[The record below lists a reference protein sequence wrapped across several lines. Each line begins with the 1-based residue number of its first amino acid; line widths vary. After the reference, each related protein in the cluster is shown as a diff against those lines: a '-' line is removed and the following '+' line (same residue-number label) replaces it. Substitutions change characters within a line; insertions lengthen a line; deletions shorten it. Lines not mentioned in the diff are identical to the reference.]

1 MPPAVTPAQAANDTL
16 PENHRVRVGR
26 ERREKMRAHLLNS
39 VLIVCSSEGRREPA
53 LIDDIVRHAAVS
65 RGTFYKYF
73 DSLDEAVAQLGLQ
86 LADEMTTGIG
96 SVYDDL
102 QDPLMRT
109 ATGFQMFL
117 LRSIVEPRW
126 GAFIAHIGLLSADN
140 LFTRKIRDDIGLGVE
155 TGDYDVA
162 SIDLASDLLMGAKI
176 EAIRRL
182 IGGGGDAAYVRAM
195 TGLVL
200 RGFGVSPVKAD
211 KTVNRAFARLTIE
224 APSKITWWKEIT

>member
-1 MPPAVTPAQAANDTL
+1 MNLAEVANDIL

-73 DSLDEAVAQLGLQ
+73 DSLDEAIRQLGLQ
-86 LADEMTTGIG
+86 LADEMTAGIG
-96 SVYDDL
+96 SIYDDL

-117 LRSIVEPRW
+117 LRAIVEPRW

-140 LFTRKIRDDIGLGVE
+140 LLTRKIRDDIGLGVE

-182 IGGGGDAAYVRAM
+182 IGGGADTAYVRAM
-195 TGLVL
+195 AGLVL

-211 KTVNRAFARLTIE
+211 KTVRKAFDRLAIE
-224 APSKITWWKEIT
+224 APGKIAWWTGIA